1 MSKAPEIMMT
11 GGDDNGPFNIYLHK
25 NGCLTWSFA
34 PDSPPHGYEVGD
46 GEVRYVRADLY
57 EQLQAEN
64 AALNS
69 LIDDLIEAR
78 DEGLKTKKPLQSESN
93 NGIL

>member
-1 MSKAPEIMMT
+1 MGKAPERIYT
-11 GGDDNGPFNIYLHK
+11 DFEYWFAGGGPAFSTK
-25 NGCLTWSFA
+25 
-34 PDSPPHGYEVGD
+34 PDVDSKAETEYI
-46 GEVRYVRADLY
+46 RADLY

-93 NGIL
+93 NGNTYE